1 MLPDKRMSL
10 WRRALSSLQQNI
22 PVLLLYVVDSKGSSP
37 GRQGFFMVVNGEG
50 ETEGSIGGGI
60 MEHKFLEM
68 ARGLLRQGAPI
79 LSLRR
84 QVHDKEVAKD
94 QSGMICSGEQ
104 TILIYSF
111 RAGDAVA
118 LGLLLASLE
127 QNQNGCLRLSPE
139 GIGFSA
145 VAPEAGHYFEK
156 RSEADWVY
164 LEKTG
169 FIDRLFIIGGGHCA
183 LALSRIA
190 QTMDFYITLF
200 DDRSGLESV
209 GRNEYV
215 HEKIL
220 IGDYAELGEL
230 VNPGL
235 HSYVVV
241 MTQGYRTDDRA
252 VRALLA
258 MEFRYFGLL
267 GSKAKIG
274 KMMAGYR
281 SEGIKE
287 EWLGRMRAPAGLS
300 IQSQTPEEIAV
311 SIMAEMIQVR
321 HSRI

>member
-1 MLPDKRMSL
+1 MLPDKGMSL
-10 WRRALSSLQQNI
+10 WRLALSSLQRNI
-22 PVLLLYVVDSKGSSP
+22 PVLLLYVVESKGSSP
-37 GRQGFFMVVNGEG
+37 GRHGFFMVVNREG

-60 MEHKFLEM
+60 MEYKFLEM
-68 ARGLLRQGAPI
+68 AREMLRRGAPV
-79 LSLRR
+79 LSVRR
-84 QVHDKEVAKD
+84 QVHDKEVTKD

-104 TILIYSF
+104 TILLYTL
-111 RAGDAVA
+111 RAGDKSAI
-118 LGLLLASLE
+118 GLLLESLE
-127 QNQNGCLRLSPE
+127 SNGNGCLRLSPE

-145 VAPEAGHYFEK
+145 VAPEAGFYFEK
-156 RSEADWVY
+156 RSEDDWVY

-169 FIDRLFIIGGGHCA
+169 YVDQLYIIGGGHCA

-209 GRNEYV
+209 SRNEYV

-220 IGDYAELGEL
+220 VGDYGELGEL
-230 VNPGL
+230 VKPGL

-252 VRALLA
+252 VRVLLP
-258 MEFRYFGLL
+258 MELRYFGLL

-274 KMMAGYR
+274 KMVADYR
-281 SEGIKE
+281 SEGIRE

-311 SIMAEMIQVR
+311 SIMAEVIQAR
-321 HSRI
+321 HR

>member
-1 MLPDKRMSL
+1 
-10 WRRALSSLQQNI
+10 
-22 PVLLLYVVDSKGSSP
+22 VLLLYVLESRGSSP
-37 GRQGFFMVVNGEG
+37 GRQGFFMVVNGER
-50 ETEGSIGGGI
+50 EAEGSIGGGI
-60 MEHKFLEM
+60 MEYKFLEM
-68 ARGLLRQGAPI
+68 AREMLRRGAPV
-79 LSLRR
+79 LSVRR
-84 QVHDKEVAKD
+84 QVHHKEVTKD

-104 TILIYSF
+104 TILLYTL
-111 RAGDAVA
+111 RAGDVA
-118 LGLLLASLE
+118 ALDLLLESLE
-127 QNQNGCLRLSPE
+127 LNRNGCLRLSPA

-145 VAPEAGHYFEK
+145 VAPEAGFYFEQ
-156 RSEADWVY
+156 RSEDDWVY

-169 FIDRLFIIGGGHCA
+169 YVDRLFIIGGGHCA

-200 DDRSGLESV
+200 DDRSGLGSV
-209 GRNEYV
+209 SRNEYV

-220 IGDYAELGEL
+220 VGDYVELGDL
-230 VNPGL
+230 VKPGL

-252 VRALLA
+252 VRVLMP

-274 KMMAGYR
+274 KMMADYR
-281 SEGIKE
+281 SEGIRE

-311 SIMAEMIQVR
+311 SIMAEVVQAR
-321 HSRI
+321 HR

>member
-1 MLPDKRMSL
+1 MLWDKRMSL
-10 WRRALSSLQQNI
+10 WRLALSSLERSI
-22 PVLLLYVVDSKGSSP
+22 PVLLLYVVESKGSSP

-50 ETEGSIGGGI
+50 EVEGSIGGGI

-68 ARGLLRQGAPI
+68 GRELLRKGVSV

-84 QVHDKEVAKD
+84 QVHDKEVVRD

-104 TILIYSF
+104 TIFLYTLK
-111 RAGDAVA
+111 AADAA
-118 LGLLLASLE
+118 AIGSLVE
-127 QNQNGCLRLSPE
+127 SLSSNRNGCLRLSPE

-145 VAPEAGHYFEK
+145 MAPEAGHCFEK
-156 RSEADWVY
+156 RSEDDWSY

-169 FIDRLFIIGGGHCA
+169 YADRLFIIGGGHCA

-200 DDRSGLESV
+200 DDRSGLGSV
-209 GRNEYV
+209 TRNEYV
-215 HEKIL
+215 QEKVL

-230 VNPGL
+230 VKPGT

-252 VRALLA
+252 VRVLLP

-274 KMMAGYR
+274 KMMADYR
-281 SEGIKE
+281 SEGISE

-300 IQSQTPEEIAV
+300 IHSQTPEEIAV
-311 SIMAEMIQVR
+311 SILAEIIQAR
-321 HSRI
+321 HGG

>member
-1 MLPDKRMSL
+1 
-10 WRRALSSLQQNI
+10 
-22 PVLLLYVVDSKGSSP
+22 
-37 GRQGFFMVVNGEG
+37 
-50 ETEGSIGGGI
+50 
-60 MEHKFLEM
+60 M
-68 ARGLLRQGAPI
+68 ARELLRQGVAV

-84 QVHDKEVAKD
+84 QVHDKEVTKD

-104 TILIYSF
+104 TIFLYTL
-111 RAGDAVA
+111 RAGDAPA
-118 LGLLLASLE
+118 IGLLLESLE
-127 QNQNGCLRLSPE
+127 LNRNGCLRLSPE

-145 VAPEAGHYFEK
+145 VAPEGGHYLEK
-156 RSEADWVY
+156 MSEDVWFY

-169 FIDRLFIIGGGHCA
+169 YTDQLFIIGGGHCA

-209 GRNEYV
+209 GRNDYV

-220 IGDYAELGEL
+220 VGDYSELGRL
-230 VNPGL
+230 VRPGL

-252 VRALLA
+252 VRVLLP

-274 KMMAGYR
+274 KMMADYR

-287 EWLGRMRAPAGLS
+287 EWLGRLRAPAGLS

-311 SIMAEMIQVR
+311 SIMAEVIQAR
-321 HSRI
+321 HDRNIVI

>member
-1 MLPDKRMSL
+1 MSL
-10 WRRALSSLQQNI
+10 WRLALSSLERNI
-22 PVLLLYVVDSKGSSP
+22 PVLLLYVVESKGSSP

-60 MEHKFLEM
+60 MEYKFLEM
-68 ARGLLRQGAPI
+68 GRELLRQGALI

-84 QVHDKEVAKD
+84 QVHDKEVTKD

-104 TILIYSF
+104 TILLYTL
-111 RAGDAVA
+111 RAGDRVA
-118 LGLLLASLE
+118 IGLLLESLGS
-127 QNQNGCLRLSPE
+127 NRNGCLRLSPE

-145 VAPEAGHYFEK
+145 VVPEAGHYFEK
-156 RSEADWVY
+156 RSEDDWVY
-164 LEKTG
+164 SEKTG
-169 FIDRLFIIGGGHCA
+169 YVDRLFIIGGGHCA

-220 IGDYAELGEL
+220 VGDYAELGGL
-230 VNPGL
+230 VKPGL

-252 VRALLA
+252 VRVLLP

-274 KMMAGYR
+274 KMMADYR
-281 SEGIKE
+281 SEGIRE

-311 SIMAEMIQVR
+311 SIMAEIIQAR
-321 HSRI
+321 HR

>member
-1 MLPDKRMSL
+1 M
-10 WRRALSSLQQNI
+10 
-22 PVLLLYVVDSKGSSP
+22 LLLYVVESKGSSP
-37 GRQGFFMVVNGEG
+37 GRQGFFMVVNRAG

-60 MEHKFLEM
+60 MEFKFLEM
-68 ARGLLRQGAPI
+68 SREQLRQGTSV
-79 LSLRR
+79 LSVRR

-104 TILIYSF
+104 TILLYTL
-111 RAGDAVA
+111 RAGDAA
-118 LGLLLASLE
+118 AIGSLLESLE
-127 QNQNGCLRLSPE
+127 SNRNGCLRLSPE
-139 GIGFSA
+139 GIGFSD

-156 RSEADWVY
+156 RSEDDWVY

-169 FIDRLFIIGGGHCA
+169 YVDQLFIIGGGHCA

-190 QTMDFYITLF
+190 QMMDFYITLF

-209 GRNEYV
+209 TRNEYV

-230 VNPGL
+230 VKPGL
-235 HSYVVV
+235 HSYVIV

-252 VRALLA
+252 VRVLLP
-258 MEFRYFGLL
+258 MELRYFGLL

-274 KMMAGYR
+274 KMMADYR
-281 SEGIKE
+281 SEGIRE

-300 IQSQTPEEIAV
+300 IQSQTPEEIGV
-311 SIMAEMIQVR
+311 SIMAEIIQAR
-321 HSRI
+321 HSS

>member
-1 MLPDKRMSL
+1 MSL
-10 WRRALSSLQQNI
+10 WRLALSSLQRNI
-22 PVLLLYVVDSKGSSP
+22 PVLLLYVVESKGSSP
-37 GRQGFFMVVNGEG
+37 GRQGFFMMVNGEG

-68 ARGLLRQGAPI
+68 ARELLRQGAPV
-79 LSLRR
+79 LSVRR
-84 QVHDKEVAKD
+84 QVHDKEVTKD

-104 TILIYSF
+104 TILLYTL
-111 RAGDAVA
+111 RVGDVAV
-118 LGLLLASLE
+118 LDLLLESLE
-127 QNQNGCLRLSPE
+127 ANGNGCLRLSPE
-139 GIGFSA
+139 GMGFSA
-145 VAPEAGHYFEK
+145 VAPEADRYFEK
-156 RSEADWVY
+156 RSEDDWVY

-169 FIDRLFIIGGGHCA
+169 YVDQLFIIGGGHCA

-200 DDRSGLESV
+200 DDRRGLESV
-209 GRNEYV
+209 VRNAYV

-220 IGDYAELGEL
+220 VGDYAELGGL
-230 VNPGL
+230 VLPGS

-252 VRALLA
+252 VRVLLP

-274 KMMAGYR
+274 KMMADYR

-311 SIMAEMIQVR
+311 SIMAEVIQAR
-321 HSRI
+321 HSG

>member
-1 MLPDKRMSL
+1 MSL
-10 WRRALSSLQQNI
+10 WRLALSSLEKNI
-22 PVLLLYVVDSKGSSP
+22 PVLLLYVVESKGSSP

-68 ARGLLRQGAPI
+68 GRELLRQGASV

-84 QVHDKEVAKD
+84 QVHDKEVTKD

-104 TILIYSF
+104 TILLYTLGV
-111 RAGDAVA
+111 GDEVA
-118 LGLLLASLE
+118 IGSLVESLE
-127 QNQNGCLRLSPE
+127 SNRNGCLRLSPE

-145 VAPEAGHYFEK
+145 VVPEAGHYFSK
-156 RSEADWVY
+156 RSDDDWFY

-169 FIDRLFIIGGGHCA
+169 YIDRLFIVGGGHCA

-190 QTMDFYITLF
+190 QTMDFYIMLF

-209 GRNEYV
+209 ARNEYV
-215 HEKIL
+215 HEKVL
-220 IGDYAELGEL
+220 VGDYAELGEL
-230 VNPGL
+230 VKAGS
-235 HSYVVV
+235 HSYVIV

-252 VRALLA
+252 VRVLLP

-274 KMMAGYR
+274 KMMVDYR
-281 SEGIKE
+281 LEGIKE

-311 SIMAEMIQVR
+311 SIMAEVIQAR
-321 HSRI
+321 HSG

>member
-1 MLPDKRMSL
+1 M
-10 WRRALSSLQQNI
+10 
-22 PVLLLYVVDSKGSSP
+22 LLLYVVESKGSSP
-37 GRQGFFMVVNGEG
+37 GRQGFFMVVNGKG

-68 ARGLLRQGAPI
+68 GRELLRQGESI

-104 TILIYSF
+104 TILLYTL
-111 RAGDAVA
+111 REGDVVA
-118 LGLLLASLE
+118 IGSLVESLE
-127 QNQNGCLRLSPE
+127 ANRNGCLRLSPE

-145 VAPEAGHYFEK
+145 VVPEAGGYFEK
-156 RSEADWVY
+156 RSEDDWFY

-169 FIDRLFIIGGGHCA
+169 YVDRLFIVGGGHCA

-200 DDRSGLESV
+200 DDRSGLGSV
-209 GRNEYV
+209 ARNEYV
-215 HEKIL
+215 HEKVL
-220 IGDYAELGEL
+220 VGDYTELGEL
-230 VNPGL
+230 VKPGL

-252 VRALLA
+252 VRVLLP

-274 KMMAGYR
+274 KMMADYR
-281 SEGIKE
+281 SEGIRE

-311 SIMAEMIQVR
+311 SIMAEVIQAR
-321 HSRI
+321 HGG

>member
-1 MLPDKRMSL
+1 MSL